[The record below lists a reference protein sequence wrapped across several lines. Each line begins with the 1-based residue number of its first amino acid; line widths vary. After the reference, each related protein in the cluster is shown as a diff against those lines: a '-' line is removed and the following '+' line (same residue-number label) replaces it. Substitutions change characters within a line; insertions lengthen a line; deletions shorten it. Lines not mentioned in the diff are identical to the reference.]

1 MSVSEARIGADAPR
15 IDAVEKV
22 TGLQRYAADRRP
34 DGLLHAVTVPA
45 TIARGRILAIDTT
58 AAAAV
63 PGVALVLTHDT
74 MPALGS
80 VQFIMAGGHAAQSIL
95 PMTSAEVHHHGQ
107 TIALVVAHRLETA
120 RGAARLVSVRYEA
133 EPPVTTLDDPRAE
146 TLLQEQAIPLPM
158 MRDRRN
164 GDAEAA
170 LAGSTT
176 VIDVAYAT
184 PAQHQNPIELLATV
198 AVWQGDRLTI
208 HEPSQNSGAVRAGL
222 ARVFGIDP
230 AAIRVISP
238 SVGGG
243 FGQKNA
249 LGAHT
254 VLAAVAAR
262 ATGRP
267 VKLVMPRAQ
276 VARIAAFRPAARHR
290 IRLGA
295 GADGRM
301 TAAIHEITQQTSR
314 HDLMPG
320 LGTEVSLR
328 LHAIPAVQGIE
339 RLTRL
344 DTQTPGFMRAP
355 YEFGAA
361 FAFESAV
368 DELAWELG
376 ADPVAFRLAHDTD
389 RDPVSGKPFSSRHLA
404 ACLERGARAFGW
416 HDRDPRPGRMRDA
429 HGRMTGMGV
438 AVGAYKAARAP
449 AITRLTLRADGSAE
463 IAVGG
468 HEMGQGL
475 RTVVALTLSDRL
487 GIDPAAIRVIAG
499 DTASVPQHLTAGSW
513 GTATVVPSVA
523 AAAEKMRSLIAERAG
538 QGGLAAGLSRLLAGN
553 GGRPLEVTV
562 ESLAPGQGQPAL
574 DRLRQGLP
582 AAAGPDYPEAVA
594 MSFVAHFVEVAVDPR
609 TRILRVVRAHSVID
623 CGRVISARTARSQ
636 ALGGMIWGIGGA
648 LFEASEVDPRDGS
661 FLNADLAEYVVAS
674 HADIGRLSAEFIDL
688 PDPMPGGPGLNGGGM
703 KELGMKGLGE
713 VASVGMPAAIA
724 NAVFHATGRRI
735 RDLPIR
741 VDALI

>member
-1 MSVSEARIGADAPR
+1 MSVSEPRIGADAPR

-63 PGVALVLTHDT
+63 PGVVLVLTHDT

-276 VARIAAFRPAARHR
+276 VARIAAFRPAARHS
-290 IRLGA
+290 LVA
-295 GADGRM
+295 
-301 TAAIHEITQQTSR
+301 TR
-314 HDLMPG
+314 H
-320 LGTEVSLR
+320 V
-328 LHAIPAVQGIE
+328 
-339 RLTRL
+339 
-344 DTQTPGFMRAP
+344 
-355 YEFGAA
+355 
-361 FAFESAV
+361 
-368 DELAWELG
+368 
-376 ADPVAFRLAHDTD
+376 VAT
-389 RDPVSGKPFSSRHLA
+389 RHLA
-404 ACLERGARAFGW
+404 TVIAACTQQPARHCG
-416 HDRDPRPGRMRDA
+416 RPR
-429 HGRMTGMGV
+429 
-438 AVGAYKAARAP
+438 
-449 AITRLTLRADGSAE
+449 TRTRPLRTRTLRTCP
-463 IAVGG
+463 
-468 HEMGQGL
+468 L
-475 RTVVALTLSDRL
+475 RT
-487 GIDPAAIRVIAG
+487 
-499 DTASVPQHLTAGSW
+499 
-513 GTATVVPSVA
+513 
-523 AAAEKMRSLIAERAG
+523 RAG
-538 QGGLAAGLSRLLAGN
+538 GAAGRAAGRAA
-553 GGRPLEVTV
+553 G
-562 ESLAPGQGQPAL
+562 
-574 DRLRQGLP
+574 
-582 AAAGPDYPEAVA
+582 AAAGDATLP
-594 MSFVAHFVEVAVDPR
+594 
-609 TRILRVVRAHSVID
+609 
-623 CGRVISARTARSQ
+623 SQ
-636 ALGGMIWGIGGA
+636 QLGG
-648 LFEASEVDPRDGS
+648 
-661 FLNADLAEYVVAS
+661 
-674 HADIGRLSAEFIDL
+674 
-688 PDPMPGGPGLNGGGM
+688 
-703 KELGMKGLGE
+703 
-713 VASVGMPAAIA
+713 
-724 NAVFHATGRRI
+724 
-735 RDLPIR
+735 
-741 VDALI
+741 